1 MKVGIMQPYFFPYI
15 GYWQL
20 INTVDHFVLYD
31 DVNYIKRGWINR
43 NQILINGQSHFIN
56 LKLQNASQNKL
67 INNIEILGDYE
78 YNHKKIISSIEIN
91 YKKAPYYTEVVKLLE
106 DIIDHK
112 EKNLAKYLEYGIK
125 CICNYLSIRTEI
137 LVSSEISKD
146 NTLKGQDKI
155 LEICRKIGC
164 STYINPIGGQTLYS
178 RESFRNEGMEL
189 LFIKSGEIT
198 YKQFHHTFVPNLSI
212 IDVMM
217 FNSKE
222 KISEMLKRY
231 ELI

>member
-20 INTVDHFVLYD
+20 ISSVDRFVLYD
-31 DVNYIKRGWINR
+31 DVNYINRGWINR

-67 INNIEILGDYE
+67 INSIEILDDYE
-78 YNHKKIISSIEIN
+78 YNCQKIITSIDIN
-91 YKKAPYYTEVVKLLE
+91 YKKAPYYAEVAELLK
-106 DIIDHK
+106 DIIDYK
-112 EKNLAKYLEYGIK
+112 EKNLAKYLEH
-125 CICNYLSIRTEI
+125 SIRSICGHLAIKTEI
-137 LVSSEISKD
+137 IVSSEISKD
-146 NTLKGQDKI
+146 NMLKGQDKI
-155 LEICRKIGC
+155 IEICKKTGC
-164 STYINPIGGQTLYS
+164 SSYINAIGGQTLYS
-178 RESFRNEGMEL
+178 RQSFINEGLEL
-189 LFIKSGEIT
+189 SFIKSGDIT
-198 YKQFHHTFVPNLSI
+198 YKQFHNTYVPNLSI

-222 KISEMLKRY
+222 TIREMLNQY